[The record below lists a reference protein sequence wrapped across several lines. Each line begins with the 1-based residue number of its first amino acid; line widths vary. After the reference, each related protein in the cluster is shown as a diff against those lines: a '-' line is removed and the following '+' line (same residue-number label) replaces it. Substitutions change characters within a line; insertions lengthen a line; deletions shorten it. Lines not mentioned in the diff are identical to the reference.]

1 MEKIMSSN
9 FYNVYVDENCVAE
22 NMPLQFALILV
33 KAIYGE
39 FYAEPKLKVSIE
51 RVSFDTVMNPDDSN
65 SDKIE

>member
-1 MEKIMSSN
+1 MSSN

-51 RVSFDTVMNPDDSN
+51 RVSFDTETAFDTETTTKEK
-65 SDKIE
+65 DKNE

>member
-1 MEKIMSSN
+1 MSSN
-9 FYNVYVDENCVAE
+9 FYNIYVDENCVAE

-51 RVSFDTVMNPDDSN
+51 RVSFNTETEDPDDSS
-65 SDKIE
+65 SDRME

>member
-1 MEKIMSSN
+1 MSSN

-51 RVSFDTVMNPDDSN
+51 RVYSETEPDNSS